1 MPDSELDL
9 VVEQEGD
16 VTIIVI
22 RSPRVVADMS
32 DAFEERVV
40 QTVEELEN
48 PKVLIDF
55 EAVEFI
61 SSAMLGKLIKLNGR
75 VGTDQGG
82 QLRLSS
88 LDAKIA
94 VRVAGSVEAHQ
105 ELFSVAGDTE
115 DFPAADPV

>member
-94 VRVAGSVEAHQ
+94 DVFKITGLEQLFNIHADRAGA
-105 ELFSVAGDTE
+105 L
-115 DFPAADPV
+115 AAFG